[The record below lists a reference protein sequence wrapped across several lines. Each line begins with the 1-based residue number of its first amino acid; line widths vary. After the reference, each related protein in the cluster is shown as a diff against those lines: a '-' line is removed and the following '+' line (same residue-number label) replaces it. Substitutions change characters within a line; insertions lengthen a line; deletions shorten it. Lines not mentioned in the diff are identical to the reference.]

1 MNIESLAV
9 SAVNSAL
16 GTADYLKSF
25 INEGEKGPCLDGY
38 ICTYTKKGYRKKDE
52 SGRAPVQVKGRKVV
66 AAELLSERISYP
78 VDLPDLRTFRR
89 EGGAIFFVVLIDK
102 KNPDHKRIYYNP
114 LLPYDLNEIING
126 KEDQGSDIVKIS

>member
-25 INEGEKGPCLDGY
+25 INEGK
-38 ICTYTKKGYRKKDE
+38 
-52 SGRAPVQVKGRKVV
+52 KVV
-66 AAELLSERISYP
+66 TAE
-78 VDLPDLRTFRR
+78 
-89 EGGAIFFVVLIDK
+89 IDK
-102 KNPDHKRIYYNP
+102 NNPDHKRIYYNP

-126 KEDQGSDIVKIS
+126 KEDQKKHIFLIMIFIFTTIPTLLGI